1 MPGDD
6 NVALIRENFER
17 FRRGEG
23 EAVYATWADD
33 AMWYVLDASR
43 YQGSYTRDEYFAM
56 LSTTWATDV
65 PDYSFEVASC
75 EGYGDELVIAHLRSA
90 GTTPDGPIDSN
101 GGLMIYRVVDG
112 KIVEGWALSR
122 GRDATTPF

>member
-1 MPGDD
+1 MAREE

-17 FRRGEG
+17 FGRGEG

-33 AMWYVLDASR
+33 AVWHILDANK
-43 YQGSYTRDEYFAM
+43 YQGTYTRDEYFGM
-56 LSTTWATDV
+56 LSTLAAEI

-75 EGYGDELVIAHLRSA
+75 EGYGDELVVVHLRSS
-90 GTTPDGPIDSN
+90 GTTPEGPINPN

-112 KIVEGWALSR
+112 KIAEGWAMSG